1 MTDRSTTKSAPT
13 RRTEANGSREVK
25 FGVDP
30 PGRKVQVPQLM
41 VAVLVVAVSALVGVV
56 LFSQAA
62 AREPVVAL
70 ASPIERGQ
78 VLTNDDLRVVFVGTD
93 GPIAALS
100 PDEVPSLIGLVAAT
114 DLEAATLVTPGL
126 FVGRSSLGAD
136 EGVVGLALSP
146 GEYPSLQLAPGDAVD
161 VVDTET
167 GAVLAPA
174 AEVFDVAE
182 LGTQGVR
189 FVSLRMPSD
198 TATLVA
204 AAANGPGRLRLVMVP
219 GGER

>member
-1 MTDRSTTKSAPT
+1 MTDRTRTKST
-13 RRTEANGSREVK
+13 RRTAANGGREIK

-30 PGRKVQVPQLM
+30 PGRKVQVPQLV

-70 ASPIERGQ
+70 ASAVERGQ
-78 VLTNDDLRVVFVGTD
+78 VLTNDDLRVVYVGTD
-93 GPIAALS
+93 APIAAVS
-100 PDEVPSLIGLVAAT
+100 PDEARSLLGLVAAV
-114 DLEAATLVTPGL
+114 DLEADTLVTPGL

-136 EGVVGLALSP
+136 EAVVGLALAP
-146 GEYPSLQLAPGDAVD
+146 GEYPSLQLAAGDAVD

-167 GAVLAPA
+167 AGEVLASA

-182 LGTQGVR
+182 LGTQGER

-198 TATLVA
+198 TATVVA
-204 AAANGPGRLRLVMVP
+204 SAANDPGRIRLVMVA
-219 GGER
+219 GGEQ